1 MLRMLHDMR
10 QHYQLPR
17 SRTPDIIGAI
27 VAALIW
33 AIVFYLFWSLP
44 L

>member
-1 MLRMLHDMR
+1 MNRE
-10 QHYQLPR
+10 HYQQR

-33 AIVFYLFWSLP
+33 TIVFYFFWSLP